1 LSVILIPDLLN
12 KIPLSAL
19 AAVLIFTG
27 YKLAKLSL
35 FKEFYQNGWNQFIPF
50 IVTII
55 SILLS
60 DLLIGIL
67 IGLLVGLFYV
77 MRSNFHSSVISVS
90 EDNNYLLRLRKDVSF
105 LNKPIV
111 KSTLENIPPGSYT
124 LIDASRA
131 DYIDKDVIDE
141 INQFIEYA
149 ALNNIRVEIRKND
162 YNKFHKQI
170 MEPRP
175 TLESNEIIEND

>member
-1 LSVILIPDLLN
+1 
-12 KIPLSAL
+12 
-19 AAVLIFTG
+19 
-27 YKLAKLSL
+27 
-35 FKEFYQNGWNQFIPF
+35 
-50 IVTII
+50 
-55 SILLS
+55 
-60 DLLIGIL
+60 
-67 IGLLVGLFYV
+67 V

-90 EDNNYLLRLRKDVSF
+90 EDKNYLLRLRKDVSF